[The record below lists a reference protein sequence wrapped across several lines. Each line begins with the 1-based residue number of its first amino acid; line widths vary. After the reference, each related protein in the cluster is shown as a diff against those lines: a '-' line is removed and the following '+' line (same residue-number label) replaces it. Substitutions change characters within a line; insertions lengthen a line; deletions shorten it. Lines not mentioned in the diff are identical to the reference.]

1 METERLILRRWKES
15 YTEDLYKYDSDP
27 DVGAIS
33 GRLAHQSL
41 DESHNVIKNI
51 FNGKEA
57 YVVCPKEEGKAIG
70 AIELKLNG
78 NTDMTD

>member
-1 METERLILRRWKES
+1 M
-15 YTEDLYKYDSDP
+15 
-27 DVGAIS
+27 GAIS

-57 YVVCPKEEGKAIG
+57 YVVCLKEEGKAIG